1 MTTSKRFQNFQLCVE
16 IFIIEST
23 VMFWSSTARF
33 VGSDQSLPQICP
45 HHQTCQAS
53 NMPSQQYAKPATCQV
68 SKAQVNKAQVPSQH
82 CDHSR
87 QVGSQSEPQSSHHS
101 NTSNRVLRT
110 YKQTISKWMI
120 SKCQAIRNN
129 NGAVQQHFQP
139 FGRTQGHCLQT
150 VSIWHCA
157 RPNGTPF

>member
-1 MTTSKRFQNFQLCVE
+1 MLKVQSCFEVPQPDL
-16 IFIIEST
+16 
-23 VMFWSSTARF
+23 W
-33 VGSDQSLPQICP
+33 GSDQSLPQICP

-68 SKAQVNKAQVPSQH
+68 SKAQFNKAQVNKAQVPSQH

-120 SKCQAIRNN
+120 SKCQAIQK
-129 NGAVQQHFQP
+129 QQWSSSTAFSAIWQNTRSL
-139 FGRTQGHCLQT
+139 FANSVNMALCQT
-150 VSIWHCA
+150 KWHA
-157 RPNGTPF
+157 I

>member
-1 MTTSKRFQNFQLCVE
+1 MKFHS
-16 IFIIEST
+16 
-23 VMFWSSTARF
+23 
-33 VGSDQSLPQICP
+33 QICGVRP
-45 HHQTCQAS
+45 KFAPDLPTS
-53 NMPSQQYAKPATCQV
+53 PNMPSQQHAKPATCQV

-120 SKCQAIRNN
+120 SKWMISKCQAIQK
-129 NGAVQQHFQP
+129 QQWSSSTAFSAIWQNTRSL
-139 FGRTQGHCLQT
+139 FANSVNMALCQT
-150 VSIWHCA
+150 KWHA
-157 RPNGTPF
+157 I